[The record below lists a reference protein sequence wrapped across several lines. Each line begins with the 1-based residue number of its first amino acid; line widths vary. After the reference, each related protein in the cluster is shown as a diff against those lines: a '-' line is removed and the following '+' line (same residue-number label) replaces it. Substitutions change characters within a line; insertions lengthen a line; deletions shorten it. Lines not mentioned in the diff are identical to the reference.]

1 VVQVF
6 LTGGVHFSGDVQ
18 NDEQELIGI
27 RRELGVRSQI
37 AVPLD
42 VGGVR
47 RGVLSAQSTQPDY
60 FARRDLLFLR
70 AVGRWVGN
78 VVVRIELAE
87 RNAAASVEQGRR
99 MAADELV
106 TVLAHDLRNYLAPIR
121 GRLDLLHRRAARD
134 GDESTV
140 HDTVELRKSVDR
152 LGRLVSDLLDV
163 TRIDQGIF
171 ELTLEPTDLSALVHE
186 AAEGL
191 TVPGTTIQIDV
202 PSELPVLADPARVR
216 QAIENLLANAVQ
228 HAQAGTA
235 VSVRIAQE
243 QSDHTSST
251 VITISDRGPGIDPE
265 LLPHLFERFSRSSQ
279 SAGLG
284 LGLHLAR
291 EIAEAHGGRL
301 EVRSSSASGTEFSLV
316 LPAEPVRRNARKAR

>member
-1 VVQVF
+1 
-6 LTGGVHFSGDVQ
+6 
-18 NDEQELIGI
+18 
-27 RRELGVRSQI
+27 
-37 AVPLD
+37 
-42 VGGVR
+42 
-47 RGVLSAQSTQPDY
+47 
-60 FARRDLLFLR
+60 
-70 AVGRWVGN
+70 
-78 VVVRIELAE
+78 
-87 RNAAASVEQGRR
+87 VEQGRR